1 MLLGTGAV
9 KLAIQTFKKLK
20 LVANLQDS
28 VMQMQITILIRNK
41 EKLNAVWIA

>member
-1 MLLGTGAV
+1 MLTRTGAV
-9 KLAIQTFKKLK
+9 KLTIQTSKKLK

-28 VMQMQITILIRNK
+28 VMQITIHIRNK